1 MVLRRE
7 TLLRLLLVL
16 ILLTISSGCATII
29 HPIEKSDI
37 FSVEKGDKVITKSG
51 QTISVEK
58 DGWFLSDTY
67 VEKVMRAKVKK

>member
-1 MVLRRE
+1 MKRQ
-7 TLLRLLLVL
+7 
-16 ILLTISSGCATII
+16 AQ
-29 HPIEKSDI
+29 KSDI